1 MRQIE
6 EQYIQTGQ
14 VRFGYLH
21 FIIRGQES
29 QWAAEASECA
39 AEQGEEMFWTYHD
52 KLFAIA
58 TSDSPIPFRKDNLKK
73 FASELGLK
81 TQKFNECLDSGRYTS
96 IVEIDTQT
104 GVFLRFQGTPSFL
117 INSQPL
123 VGAQPFDVFQR
134 YIEAEL
140 RN

>member
-6 EQYIQTGQ
+6 EKYIQSGQ

-39 AEQGEEMFWTYHD
+39 AEESEEMFWAYHD
-52 KLFAIA
+52 ELFAV
-58 TSDSPIPFRKDNLKK
+58 TTGGLKIPFNKNNLKK
-73 FASELGLK
+73 LAVELGLK
-81 TQKFNECLDSGRYTS
+81 TQEFDDCLDSGRYTS
-96 IVEIDTQT
+96 IVETDTQA
-104 GVFLRFQGTPSFL
+104 GFFLRFQATPSFL
-117 INSQPL
+117 INDQPL

-134 YIEAEL
+134 YIDVEL
-140 RN
+140 GN